1 MVLTKS
7 LNHYLAKTLE
17 QTEEKPNKMQKPSW
31 VNISD
36 DNYKSLMQG
45 VVNNLGNKNYQ
56 TTVNNE
62 KYDLN
67 KAKDFLLKISTE
79 NITKNEAQELYNNL
93 IKPDVAALKKSKG
106 RRKIIRLNILSIL
119 ENIESSAF
127 EGYYSNCKDLPEA
140 SYETA

>member
-1 MVLTKS
+1 
-7 LNHYLAKTLE
+7 
-17 QTEEKPNKMQKPSW
+17 
-31 VNISD
+31 
-36 DNYKSLMQG
+36 MQG

-93 IKPDVAALKKSKG
+93 IKPDVGALKKSKG
-106 RRKIIRLNILSIL
+106 RRKSIRLNILSVL
-119 ENIESSAF
+119 ENIESSVF
-127 EGYYSNCKDLPEA
+127 EGYYSNCKDFPEA
-140 SYETA
+140 SYETAWIRKWRVSSKKKCCKESKIKKKKIEYNRREKK